1 MARRKKKAVPTP
13 HSLPI
18 LKPRVA
24 GIDIGARE
32 IYVAPPPG
40 LYAAHVRVFET
51 FTDSLHALRDWLL
64 ELKIT
69 SVAMESTG
77 VYWIPLFEILEGAG
91 IDVCLVNARHVK
103 NIPGRK
109 TDVQDSQWLQLLHA
123 VGLLSS
129 SFRPNDDICAI
140 RTLHRVRCR
149 LMNCASDQT
158 RLIQKALTQMNIQI
172 HHVISDICG
181 VTGFRILD
189 AILAGERDPTK
200 LAELSDC
207 RIKASIQIIARSL
220 NGHWRSE
227 LLFCLRLHLE
237 TFRSLQAQM
246 RDCDVEI
253 QKRMAALESK
263 ANPTE
268 NLPPKSKKISK
279 RTQAHPTP
287 FNVRTESYRILGVDI
302 VAVPAIS
309 EPTAMVLLSELGT
322 DFGSKFKTAKHFSSW
337 LGLCPDNR
345 ITGGKILHTKTR
357 SVRNRVAA
365 ALRLAAMGLTH
376 AKGYFGDY
384 FRRLKA
390 KLGAPEAT
398 TAMAHK
404 LARILWHMI
413 YHKEEFNPDIFAKAE
428 ERQLTRRKRRLERQ
442 ATSMG
447 LKLVPV

>member
-1 MARRKKKAVPTP
+1 MARRKRKAVPTP
-13 HSLPI
+13 HSLPVI
-18 LKPRVA
+18 KPRVA

-40 LYAAHVRVFET
+40 LYAQHVRVFET

-77 VYWIPLFEILEGAG
+77 VYWIPLFEILETAG
-91 IDVCLVNARHVK
+91 IEVCLVNARHVK

-149 LMNCASDQT
+149 LVNCAADQT
-158 RLIQKALTQMNIQI
+158 RLIQKVLTQMNIQI
-172 HHVISDICG
+172 HHAISDICG
-181 VTGFRILD
+181 VTGLRILD
-189 AILAGERDPTK
+189 AILGGERDPVK

-207 RIKASIQIIARSL
+207 RIRASTQTLARSL
-220 NGHWRSE
+220 KGHWRSE

-237 TFRSLQAQM
+237 TYRNLQAQM
-246 RDCDVEI
+246 QDCDI
-253 QKRMAALESK
+253 QIEQRMAALQSK
-263 ANPTE
+263 ADPKE
-268 NLPPKSKKISK
+268 VLPPKSKKISK
-279 RTQAHPTP
+279 RTQAHPLH
-287 FNVRTESYRILGVDI
+287 FNIRGESYRILGVDI

-322 DFGSKFKTAKHFSSW
+322 DFAPKFKTAKHFSSW

-345 ITGGKILHTKTR
+345 ITGGKILNTKTR
-357 SVRNRVAA
+357 SVRSRVAT

-413 YHKEEFNPDIFAKAE
+413 YFKEEFNPALFAAAE
-428 ERQLTRRKRRLERQ
+428 EHQLKKRRNRLERQ
-442 ATSMG
+442 ATAMG
-447 LKLVPV
+447 LKLVSA